1 MDSTR
6 DELVQYLES
15 VARPDQVFD
24 EIDDNTNLIDAGLL
38 DSFALIQIVLYLE
51 EEHDI
56 DLRAGGIEIGELSTI
71 AGIINA
77 IERARP

>member
-1 MDSTR
+1 MESTR

-24 EIDDNTNLIDAGLL
+24 EIGDKTNLIDAGLL

-56 DLRAGGIEIGELSTI
+56 DLRAGGIEITELSTI
-71 AGIINA
+71 AGILNA